1 MVNVVDPKLIR
12 RIVIVSFILSLVQEM
27 EAMVSRLVDQDVG
40 NRASEEE
47 IVSGSEGPN
56 ISKRVQMV
64 TAISRPTTA
73 QMVLGQEAL
82 YLPDDHPLLRQ
93 IQSSVAIQGRVLAN
107 SDGPA
112 LTRLELTIH
121 MADDEANTLV
131 SSLMSDRADSPIL
144 EGVLSPMV
152 LPGA

>member
-1 MVNVVDPKLIR
+1 
-12 RIVIVSFILSLVQEM
+12 
-27 EAMVSRLVDQDVG
+27 MVSRLVDEDMG
-40 NRASEEE
+40 NRTSEEE
-47 IVSGSEGPN
+47 IVSGFEGPN
-56 ISKRVQMV
+56 ISERVQMAM
-64 TAISRPTTA
+64 AILRPTIA

-93 IQSSVAIQGRVLAN
+93 IQNSVAIQGRVLAN
-107 SDGPA
+107 PDGPA

-121 MADDEANTLV
+121 MADDEANALV

-144 EGVLSPMV
+144 EGVSSSMV

>member
-1 MVNVVDPKLIR
+1 
-12 RIVIVSFILSLVQEM
+12 
-27 EAMVSRLVDQDVG
+27 MVSRLVDEDAG
-40 NRASEEE
+40 NRTSEEE
-47 IVSGSEGPN
+47 IVSGSEGPDV
-56 ISKRVQMV
+56 SERAQMAMV
-64 TAISRPTTA
+64 ILRPTTA
-73 QMVLGQEAL
+73 QMVLGREAL

-121 MADDEANTLV
+121 MADDEANALV
-131 SSLMSDRADSPIL
+131 SSLMSDRVDSPIL
-144 EGVLSPMV
+144 EGVSSPMV

>member
-1 MVNVVDPKLIR
+1 
-12 RIVIVSFILSLVQEM
+12 
-27 EAMVSRLVDQDVG
+27 MVSHLVEEDTG
-40 NRASEEE
+40 NRTSEEE
-47 IVSGSEGPN
+47 IVSGSEGPTV
-56 ISKRVQMV
+56 SKRVQMA

-73 QMVLGQEAL
+73 QMVLGREAL
-82 YLPDDHPLLRQ
+82 FLPDDHPLLRQ
-93 IQSSVAIQGRVLAN
+93 IQSLVAIQGTVLAN

-144 EGVLSPMV
+144 EGVSSSMV

>member
-1 MVNVVDPKLIR
+1 M
-12 RIVIVSFILSLVQEM
+12 
-27 EAMVSRLVDQDVG
+27 
-40 NRASEEE
+40 
-47 IVSGSEGPN
+47 SGSEGPDV
-56 ISKRVQMV
+56 SERVQMV

-73 QMVLGQEAL
+73 QMVLGREAL
-82 YLPDDHPLLRQ
+82 YLPDDHPLLQQ

-121 MADDEANTLV
+121 MADEEANALV

-144 EGVLSPMV
+144 EGVLSSV
-152 LPGA
+152 VFPGA

>member
-1 MVNVVDPKLIR
+1 
-12 RIVIVSFILSLVQEM
+12 
-27 EAMVSRLVDQDVG
+27 MVSRLVAEDAV
-40 NRASEEE
+40 NRTSEEE
-47 IVSGSEGPN
+47 TGSGSEGPD
-56 ISKRVQMV
+56 ISERVQMV
-64 TAISRPTTA
+64 TEISRPTTA
-73 QMVLGQEAL
+73 QIVLGREAL
-82 YLPDDHPLLRQ
+82 YLPNDHPLLRQ
-93 IQSSVAIQGRVLAN
+93 IQSSVAIQGRVLVN

-144 EGVLSPMV
+144 EGVSSSMV

>member
-1 MVNVVDPKLIR
+1 
-12 RIVIVSFILSLVQEM
+12 
-27 EAMVSRLVDQDVG
+27 MVSRLVTEDEG
-40 NRASEEE
+40 NRTSEEE
-47 IVSGSEGPN
+47 IMSGSEGPDV
-56 ISKRVQMV
+56 SERVQME
-64 TAISRPTTA
+64 TAISRLTTA
-73 QMVLGQEAL
+73 QMVLGQEAR
-82 YLPDDHPLLRQ
+82 YLPKNHPLLRQ

-144 EGVLSPMV
+144 EGVLSSMV
-152 LPGA
+152 LPGT

>member
-1 MVNVVDPKLIR
+1 
-12 RIVIVSFILSLVQEM
+12 
-27 EAMVSRLVDQDVG
+27 MVSHLVAKDEG
-40 NRASEEE
+40 NRTSEEE
-47 IVSGSEGPN
+47 IVSGSKGPGV
-56 ISKRVQMV
+56 SERVQMA
-64 TAISRPTTA
+64 TAILRPTTA

-93 IQSSVAIQGRVLAN
+93 VQSSVAIQGRVLAN
-107 SDGPA
+107 SDGPS

-121 MADDEANTLV
+121 MADDEVNTLV

-144 EGVLSPMV
+144 EGVSSSMV